1 MKIFVF
7 FGPPGAGKGT
17 QAKLL
22 AQRYNFIHL
31 STGEI
36 LRSAIEK
43 QTPLGQKA
51 KEYIDSGE
59 LVPDDIIIGLIR
71 NRLQNLEKESGILF
85 DGFPR
90 TLAQADAFDKLLQD
104 MDEKISAVIYLKVPE
119 EVVIERL
126 VKRAQ
131 IEGRT
136 DDTPEVVRKRILVYK
151 EKTEPLLNFYKKTGL
166 LYEVNGLGTIDE
178 VNSRIRKI
186 IERFV

>member
-22 AQRYNFIHL
+22 AERYNFVHL

-36 LRSAIEK
+36 LRSAIER
-43 QTPLGQKA
+43 QTPLGQQA
-51 KEYIDSGE
+51 KKYIDSGE
-59 LVPDDIIIGLIR
+59 LVPDDIIIGMIR
-71 NRLQNLEKESGILF
+71 NRLQKLEREAGILF

-90 TLAQADAFDKLLQD
+90 TVAQADAFDQLLEA
-104 MDEKISAVIYLKVPE
+104 MNEKICAVIYLKVPE
-119 EVVIERL
+119 DAVIERL

-136 DDTPEVVRKRILVYK
+136 DDTPEVVRKRIMVYK
-151 EKTEPLLNFYKKTGL
+151 EKTEPLLSYYKQNGL
-166 LYEVNGLGTIDE
+166 LQEVDGLGTIEE
-178 VNSRIRKI
+178 VNQRIRQI

>member
-22 AQRYNFIHL
+22 SQRYKFVHL

-36 LRSAIEK
+36 LRSAIEN
-43 QTPLGQKA
+43 QTPLGQQA
-51 KEYIDSGE
+51 KKYIDSGE
-59 LVPDDIIIGLIR
+59 LVPDDIIIALIR
-71 NRLQNLEKESGILF
+71 NRLQKLEKESGILF

-90 TLAQADAFDKLLQD
+90 TVAQADAFNQMLGE
-104 MDEKISAVIYLKVPE
+104 MHEKICAVIYLRVPE

-151 EKTEPLLNFYKKTGL
+151 QKTEPLLSFYKNSGI
-166 LYEVNGLGTIDE
+166 LYEVDGLGSIEE
-178 VNSRIRKI
+178 VNSRIREI